1 MRTVLRPAS
10 TALLIALLAGC
21 AASPRLASRPGLA
34 VVNATALPAPE
45 AHDIT
50 GAQRPYLVGPFDR
63 LTIDVYGVP
72 ELSQR
77 EVQVDEGGAIAF
89 PLAGQIPVAGMTA
102 REIALSLAT
111 RLAEKYMRDPQVSV
125 TVKQTG
131 NQVVTVEGEVKK
143 PGLFP
148 VVGRMTLLQAMA
160 LAGGTT
166 ELAKLDDVVLFREVK
181 GERYA
186 ALYNLSAIRHGVY
199 ADPEVFANDT
209 VVVGDSKA
217 RRLFKDLMTITPLLT
232 APVILLDRLGTP

>member
-1 MRTVLRPAS
+1 MRPDLRPIVL
-10 TALLIALLAGC
+10 ALLLAGC
-21 AASPRLASRPGLA
+21 ASSPPLASRPGLA
-34 VVNATALPAPE
+34 VVTASALPTPE

-50 GAQRPYLVGPFDR
+50 VAQRPYLVGPFDR
-63 LTIDVYGVP
+63 LTIDVLGVT

-77 EVQVDEGGAIAF
+77 EVQVDSAGTIAF
-89 PLAGQIPVAGMTA
+89 PLAGQLPVAGMTA
-102 REIALSLAT
+102 QEVAVSLAA
-111 RLAEKYMRDPQVSV
+111 RLSEKYLRDPQVSV

-166 ELAKLDDVVLFREVK
+166 DLAKLDDVVLFREVK

-199 ADPEVFANDT
+199 ADPELFANDT

-217 RRLFKDLMTITPLLT
+217 RRLFKDILTITPLLT
-232 APVILLDRLGTP
+232 APVLVLDRLGTP